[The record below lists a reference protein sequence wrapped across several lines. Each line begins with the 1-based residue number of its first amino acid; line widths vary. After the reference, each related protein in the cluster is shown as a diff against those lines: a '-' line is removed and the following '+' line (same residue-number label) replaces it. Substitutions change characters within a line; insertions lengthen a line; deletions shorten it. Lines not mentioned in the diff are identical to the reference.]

1 MTDTAPPHHARHV
14 TPPAEQRRMWLI
26 LLGPPLL
33 WSVRFMAVY
42 VLVEVAC
49 RTGFL
54 GFSLL
59 GLAGV
64 AVVNLGLG
72 LLTIAVTAWL
82 TSMAYGLWRGA
93 PEGDE
98 RELDMAEGRR
108 RTLALAGLGVGLL
121 MIFVTV
127 LEVLPVFFIAPCV
140 WSP

>member
-1 MTDTAPPHHARHV
+1 MTEAAPPHRARH
-14 TPPAEQRRMWLI
+14 TAPAAEQRRMWLI

-59 GLAGV
+59 GLA
-64 AVVNLGLG
+64 AISLVNLGLG
-72 LLTIAVTAWL
+72 LLTIAVTAWI
-82 TSMAYGLWRGA
+82 SWMAYGLWRRA
-93 PEGDE
+93 PAGDE
-98 RELDMAEGRR
+98 AELDVAEGRR
-108 RTLALAGLGVGLL
+108 RTMALAGLGIGLL

>member
-1 MTDTAPPHHARHV
+1 MTEAAPPHRARH
-14 TPPAEQRRMWLI
+14 TAPAAEQRRMWLI

-33 WSVRFMAVY
+33 WSIRFMAVY
-42 VLVEVAC
+42 ALVEVAC
-49 RTGFL
+49 RSGLL

-59 GLAGV
+59 GLA
-64 AVVNLGLG
+64 AISLVNLGLG
-72 LLTIAVTAWL
+72 LLTIAVTAWIAW
-82 TSMAYGLWRGA
+82 MAYGLWRRA

-98 RELDMAEGRR
+98 SELDVSEGRR
-108 RTLALAGLGVGLL
+108 RTLALAGFGIGLL